1 MHIAYYL
8 HFYVYKSNKLFV
20 GILNYFLL
28 NLIPSSFKLNN
39 TDFENNFIN
48 QNIII
53 YIYGLILSK

>member
-8 HFYVYKSNKLFV
+8 HCYVYKSIKLFV

-39 TDFENNFIN
+39 TDFANNFIN
-48 QNIII
+48 QNTIIHI
-53 YIYGLILSK
+53 D